1 MADRYSNRGTFRP
14 KHKDVGPEDPTHWR
28 YGGNSKTFTAC
39 PVCHPSGVSTC
50 ERCQTRRSVLIEDWS
65 DFPARFYDA
74 LTGEQIKH
82 VLLPAKQID
91 LF

>member
-50 ERCQTRRSVLIEDWS
+50 ERCQTRPSVLIEDWS

-74 LTGEQIKH
+74 RTGEQINPI
-82 VLLPAKQID
+82 LLPAEQID